1 VPPESFDIKPKVQSA
16 FIRMIPKTRPEI
28 NLDEF
33 TEFSNLIDLSFSNK
47 RKSIKNNL
55 KKLGIDFK
63 NFNINPLARAE
74 ELAIEDFISIFR
86 GIDQ

>member
-1 VPPESFDIKPKVQSA
+1 
-16 FIRMIPKTRPEI
+16 
-28 NLDEF
+28 
-33 TEFSNLIDLSFSNK
+33 LIDLSFSNK